1 MAELTSQMDDLRSTM
16 TQELEDIKK
25 RSEELQEEKNL
36 FETERQRISHLID
49 ETDQVLKN
57 HIFLFSHF
65 VFFTFLYF
73 NIFVFLH
80 F

>member
-1 MAELTSQMDDLRSTM
+1 MDDLRSTM

-25 RSEELQEEKNL
+25 RREKLQEEKTL

-49 ETDQVLKN
+49 ETEQVFKISHFCIF
-57 HIFLFSHF
+57 HIF
-65 VFFTFLYF
+65 TYF
-73 NIFVFLH
+73 HTCYIFVFLY